1 MNGMLKLCAALLGL
15 LLPLFAQGSSLSTP
29 LQEGAHVAL
38 PGVLLLAQQDGRGGL
53 GRSRGGQGQGE
64 QTDDEDEASDA
75 GKGKGKDKGKNERDD

>member
-15 LLPLFAQGSSLSTP
+15 LLPLFAQGSSESTP
-29 LQEGAHVAL
+29 LQEGSRASL

-64 QTDDEDEASDA
+64 QSEDDHEESSE
-75 GKGKGKDKGKNERDD
+75 GKGKGKGKNERDD

>member
-15 LLPLFAQGSSLSTP
+15 LLPLFAQGSTESTP
-29 LQEGAHVAL
+29 LQEGSAVAL
-38 PGVLLLAQQDGRGGL
+38 PGALLLAQQDGRSGL

-75 GKGKGKDKGKNERDD
+75 GKGKGKGKSERDD